1 METAQTKI
9 TTIDDLR
16 GEIEQW
22 RANKPPRKAFF
33 RSMFETRES
42 AIGFLLFFLFVVL
55 SLTVLPLVELLVF
68 LVIRPILAV
77 VHGIM
82 VIVAAVFLRF
92 SVGLLARAGSQAIL
106 HRERMFSKIIYS
118 VLPVFLRGFVHVF
131 GTSLKYYLR
140 IDPNDVRSIGKIQEW
155 VDDTVGVEGI
165 WIESDVN
172 RAVRLETWCP
182 YVGAQ
187 LPYVKGKADKK
198 LNPEFLAGKTCEGD
212 CSYFCSGFMVDW
224 LNFWVQYYNPD
235 FEVEPVKAMI
245 PAGDEFCEF
254 VYKRRRP
261 FKGGIQ

>member
-1 METAQTKI
+1 MEAIERKI
-9 TTIDDLR
+9 FTIDDLR
-16 GEIEQW
+16 EEIEHW
-22 RANKPPRKAFF
+22 RINKNPRKAFF
-33 RSMFETRES
+33 RSLLETPES
-42 AIGFLLFFLFVVL
+42 SIAFLIFFIFILLAI
-55 SLTVLPLVELLVF
+55 TVLPVVELFVF

-77 VHGIM
+77 FHGIM
-82 VIVAAVFLRF
+82 VTIAAVFLRL
-92 SVGLLARAGSQAIL
+92 SVRLLGHVGSQSVI
-106 HRERMFSKIIYS
+106 HRERMLSKIIFS
-118 VLPVFLRGFVHVF
+118 VLPGFLRGFVHVF

-198 LNPEFLAGKTCEGD
+198 LDPEFLAGKTCEGD
-212 CSYFCSGFMVDW
+212 CSYFCNGFMV
-224 LNFWVQYYNPD
+224 NWVNYWIKYYNPD
-235 FEVEPVKAMI
+235 FELEPVKTLI

-254 VYKRRRP
+254 VYKRKRP
-261 FKGGIQ
+261 L